1 MDFLKKDFIFKD
13 VNKLKGV
20 GTQLS
25 KYLKNKGIEKI
36 KDIILNLPYSETD
49 RSKLVKLNNL
59 EIDKGEPLKGKLLI
73 QMFEKSSLRTR
84 LSFYLAIKQLGG
96 STLTL
101 RPDELH
107 LAKGGESIQDTAKI
121 LSNFGNAFMLR
132 TDSDKKLEEF
142 EKYLSIPI
150 INGLSPSSHPTQIL
164 SDIFTVE
171 EIKNKPISN
180 LKITWIGDS
189 NNVLN
194 SLIAASIKF
203 SFKLNIGCP
212 TKYQPS
218 KIIMKYI
225 KSNNNKIRILHDPKK
240 AAKGADVIFSDKV
253 ISMNDKVNKSKKLG
267 QFKKFKI
274 NKKLMSLAKKNCIF
288 LHCLPRGKEV
298 EEDVFLSK
306 QSKVWQQALNRVH
319 VQKSILLYC
328 FGKLR

>member
-1 MDFLKKDFIFKD
+1 MKNFINLKDIPVSDLKKILIDAKRRK
-13 VNKLKGV
+13 KLRKK
-20 GTQLS
+20 L
-25 KYLKNKGIEKI
+25 
-36 KDIILNLPYSETD
+36 DNLQ
-49 RSKLVKLNNL
+49 
-59 EIDKGEPLKGKLLI
+59 IDKGAPLKGKLLI

-107 LAKGGESIQDTAKI
+107 LSKGGESIQDTAKI

-132 TDSDKKLEEF
+132 TDSDEKLEEF
-142 EKYLSIPI
+142 KKYLSIPI

-171 EIKNKPISN
+171 EIKKKTISTLN
-180 LKITWIGDS
+180 ITWIGDS

-203 SFKLNIGCP
+203 SFKLSIGCP
-212 TKYQPS
+212 NKYKPS
-218 KIIMKYI
+218 KNIIRYI
-225 KSNNNKIRILHDPKK
+225 EDNKNKIHFFNDAKK

-253 ISMNDKVNKSKKLG
+253 ISMNDKVNKSKKLN

-274 NKKLMSLAKKNCIF
+274 DKKLMSYAKKDCIF
-288 LHCLPRGKEV
+288 LHCLPRGSEV
-298 EEDVFLSK
+298 SNEVFLGKKSH
-306 QSKVWQQALNRVH
+306 VWQQALNRVH

>member
-1 MDFLKKDFIFKD
+1 MKHFVNLKDIPAKDLRKILIDAK
-13 VNKLKGV
+13 KR
-20 GTQLS
+20 
-25 KYLKNKGIEKI
+25 KI
-36 KDIILNLPYSETD
+36 KRKSLS
-49 RSKLVKLNNL
+49 VL
-59 EIDKGEPLKGKLLI
+59 EVDKDLPLKGKLLI

-107 LAKGGESIQDTAKI
+107 LSKGGESIEDTAKI

-132 TDSDKKLEEF
+132 TDDDKKLDEF
-142 EKYLSIPI
+142 KKYLSIPI

-164 SDIFTVE
+164 SDVFTVE
-171 EIKNKPISN
+171 EIKKKPISKMN
-180 LKITWIGDS
+180 ITWIGDS

-203 SFKLNIGCP
+203 EFKLNIGCP
-212 TKYQPS
+212 KHYQPN
-218 KIIMKYI
+218 KNILTYI
-225 KSNNNKIRILHDPKK
+225 KNNKNKIFLYNDPKK
-240 AAKGADVIFSDKV
+240 AAAEADVIFSDKV
-253 ISMNDKVNKSKKLG
+253 ISMNDRVNKIKKLYD
-267 QFKKFKI
+267 FKKFKI
-274 NKKLMSLAKKNCIF
+274 DKKLMSFAKKDCIF

-298 EEDVFLSK
+298 DEKIFSSR